1 MAKTKRRSKARKKKG
16 EGILRFF
23 GKLFKYSFLLVCIVL
38 ACGIGYVG
46 AYVWGELQD
55 LPDVTLVERFDP
67 IEAIQIFDKFDHLV
81 CTVEGDED
89 RRVIPLN
96 QVSKQMQQAI
106 LAAED
111 HDFYEHNGINLK
123 SILRALR
130 TNIQARR
137 VVEGGSTIT
146 QQLVKNLFF
155 TKSGRTYDRKL
166 KEAYMAY
173 CLENKYDKEKILE
186 MYMNQIYFGNNAYG
200 IERAAKRYFDKRA
213 AELSLAESAFLA
225 GLVKAPS
232 ELGAKH
238 NREKAFA
245 RQRDILAKMVE
256 YGYVTPEQAKEAKKT
271 KLVFKKG
278 RNPLQKYPYYISY
291 VMQLMS
297 EKFSQSELRRQGLR
311 IYTNLDPVAQGL
323 AEKILN
329 ERIKKA
335 PKGVSQGALV
345 SIKVQDG
352 AVIALVGGVGN
363 FWENQFNRATHP
375 HTAGSSFKPFVY
387 LTAFL
392 RGVYTPKTLV
402 EDTPLVIKQKW
413 GLPDYAP
420 KNFDHKYMGKIPVRT
435 ALMLSRN
442 VPSVRTGK
450 LLGME
455 SIVETARQAGI
466 TSKLDPNLS
475 LALGSSAISPLD
487 MACAYSTFARSGV
500 KIPPQI
506 VRKIENNRGQIID
519 VFEPK
524 VDKVFSVEP
533 VARLVSIL
541 QDVVNR
547 GTGRAAR
554 LKDRPVAGKTGTAD
568 DGRDI
573 WFNGFTPDLVTIVW
587 AGNDENKPIK
597 GRGITGGGIMAPLWR
612 QYMEAYYKAR
622 PHPAG
627 SFIEPTPTIEE
638 QDKVPTNA
646 NEQIAEVNSESTG
659 GETTNTSHNAQQID
673 RAPANNITPPP
684 LDPLL
689 YPIGGGNSS
698 QSSATPQSTNQNPIP
713 SNSAPA
719 PGSPTSPS
727 TPAPKKNTNASAP
740 VPAPAPKVNT
750 PVRSVPTPAPAVV
763 PKQKVPE
770 KAPEATPHNDN
781 LLDF

>member
-1 MAKTKRRSKARKKKG
+1 MGKRRSVARKKKG
-16 EGILRFF
+16 EGILR
-23 GKLFKYSFLLVCIVL
+23 GLSTIFKVGFVLVCVAL
-38 ACGIGYVG
+38 ACGVGYIG
-46 AYVWGELQD
+46 AYLWGEMQD
-55 LPDVTLVERFDP
+55 LPDVTLVERYEP

-96 QVSKQMQQAI
+96 QVSTQMQQAI

-111 HDFYEHNGINLK
+111 HDFYEHNGINIK
-123 SILRALR
+123 SILRAMR
-130 TNIQARR
+130 TNIKAGH

-155 TKSGRTYDRKL
+155 TKAGRTYDRKL

-173 CLENKYDKEKILE
+173 SLESKYDKERILE
-186 MYMNQIYFGNNAYG
+186 MYLNQIYFGNNAYG

-213 AELSLAESAFLA
+213 AELNLAESAFLA

-232 ELGAKH
+232 DLGSK
-238 NREKAFA
+238 RSRDRAFE

-256 YGYVTPEQAKEAKKT
+256 YGYITPEQAKEAKER

-278 RNPLQKYPYYISY
+278 RDPLQKYPYYISY
-291 VMQLMS
+291 VMELLR
-297 EKFSQSELRRQGLR
+297 ERFSQAELRRQGLHV
-311 IYTNLDPVAQGL
+311 YTNLDPVAQELG
-323 AEKILN
+323 EKVLN
-329 ERIKKA
+329 ERIAKA

-345 SIKVQDG
+345 SITVQDG
-352 AVIALVGGVGN
+352 SVIALVGGVGD
-363 FWENQFNRATHP
+363 FWKNQFNRATHP

-392 RGVYTPKTLV
+392 RGVYTPNTIV

-420 KNFDHKYMGKIPVRT
+420 KNFDHKYMGKIPVRK
-435 ALMLSRN
+435 ALMFSRN
-442 VPSVRTGK
+442 VPSVRTAQ

-466 TSKLDPNLS
+466 TSRLDPNLS

-487 MACAYSTFARSGV
+487 MACAYSTLARAGV

-506 VRKIENNRGQIID
+506 LRKIENNRGQVIE

-524 VDKVFSVEP
+524 VDKVFGVEP
-533 VARLVSIL
+533 VARLVSIM
-541 QDVVNR
+541 QDVVQK
-547 GTGRAAR
+547 GTGVGAR

-568 DGRDI
+568 EGRDI

-597 GRGITGGGIMAPLWR
+597 GRAITGGGLMAPIWR
-612 QYMEAYYKAR
+612 EYMEGYYLAR

-627 SFIEPTPTIEE
+627 SFIAPTPTIDEPPDAI
-638 QDKVPTNA
+638 QPAD
-646 NEQIAEVNSESTG
+646 NEQLAGAGSAESKPVDMESAPDDEG
-659 GETTNTSHNAQQID
+659 SHIKETS
-673 RAPANNITPPP
+673 PNIQPPP

-689 YPIGGGNSS
+689 YPVGASNQETS
-698 QSSATPQSTNQNPIP
+698 QNQSQFQ
-713 SNSAPA
+713 
-719 PGSPTSPS
+719 
-727 TPAPKKNTNASAP
+727 PAPK
-740 VPAPAPKVNT
+740 PAPAFAPAT
-750 PVRSVPTPAPAVV
+750 GSGAPLPGGTQVPQLAPARVKTNKAPSPAPDV
-763 PKQKVPE
+763 
-770 KAPEATPHNDN
+770 TPHNDS
-781 LLDF
+781 LLDL